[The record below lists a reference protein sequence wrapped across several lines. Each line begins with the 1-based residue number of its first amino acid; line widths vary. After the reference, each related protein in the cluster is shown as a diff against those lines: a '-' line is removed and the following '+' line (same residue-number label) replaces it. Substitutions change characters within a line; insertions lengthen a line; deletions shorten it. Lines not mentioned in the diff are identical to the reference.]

1 MNILVGTLTDML
13 SILERRE
20 RYLAQADGLGPDAGL
35 RREEIRRV
43 REHVDGLWANEV
55 ELAYGSRGPY
65 TRIRYLWVADGAADD
80 FIMPQRFMHAGRMV
94 VMYEPYQQM
103 LSDLLAWLM
112 RRSDLLGA
120 DCRVQAMELLWCADL
135 VRSTLMKAIES
146 GVTLEQTD
154 DDQALPLSSIADTS
168 FPVTGF
174 GVGDCIRPYLPPMV
188 REDVGEVRMMG
199 G

>member
-65 TRIRYLWVADGAADD
+65 TRIRYRWVADGAADD

-103 LSDLLAWLM
+103 LADLLAWLM

-120 DCRVQAMELLWCADL
+120 DCRVRAMELLWCADL